1 MSPAGRRLG
10 VRDAVSAAM
19 RASENPGLTVSSFV
33 RWASL
38 GAFLVGVVLL
48 ARSVP
53 LDRALG
59 ALDVLVRDAGPWGP
73 VVFAGGY
80 ALAALLLLPGS
91 VLTLAAGALFGP
103 LLGTAVVSLA
113 STTAAAL
120 AFLIARHAARDAV
133 AAVARRRRAFGAI
146 DRAVGEGGWRVV
158 ALLRLSPLV
167 PFSLGNYLFG
177 LTRVGFVGYVL
188 ASWVAM
194 LPGTFLYVY
203 LGHVGRAGLAA
214 AAGAERE
221 RSAAEWALLGAGLLA
236 TVVVMVLVARR
247 ARAAL
252 AEKTEGPVVAE
263 DDGGERPRPWRTWT
277 LAAGGLAMLAVGL
290 LASCGALG
298 RWFGPPQVTL
308 EEAHGDAAGTATF
321 DHGLL
326 DELLAAHVDAETLL
340 VDYQGLR
347 RDQAALDRYLEQLA
361 AADLD
366 ALGRDE
372 RLALLLNAYNAFTLR
387 LILDHHP
394 LASIRDVPE
403 DRRWQGRTWTLAG
416 QAYTLDELE
425 HEQLRPKFREPR
437 VHFALNCAS
446 VGCPPLRREAYVG
459 ARLEEQLEAQARL
472 VHDDPR
478 WFRYEADRGELHL
491 TRLYDWFEGD
501 FAQVAG
507 SALDFAARY
516 SPTLQRDLDRGR
528 RPRIRW
534 LEYDWGLNE
543 LRRSGS

>member
-1 MSPAGRRLG
+1 MKSP
-10 VRDAVSAAM
+10 SARSA
-19 RASENPGLTVSSFV
+19 SFV

-38 GAFLVGVVLL
+38 GAFLLGVVLL

-59 ALDVLVRDAGPWGP
+59 ALDVVVRDAGPWGP

-146 DRAVGEGGWRVV
+146 DRAVGEGGWKVV

-203 LGHVGRAGLAA
+203 LGHLGRAGLAA
-214 AAGAERE
+214 AAGAERA
-221 RSAAEWALLGAGLLA
+221 RSPAEWALLAAGLVA
-236 TVVVMVLVARR
+236 TVAVTVLITRR

-252 AEKTEGPVVAE
+252 AEKTEGPVTE
-263 DDGGERPRPWRTWT
+263 DDVARPADEGRRPWRTWSLAAAGFAT
-277 LAAGGLAMLAVGL
+277 LAAGL
-290 LASCGALG
+290 LASCGVVG
-298 RWFGPPQVTL
+298 RWFGPPQVSM
-308 EEAHGDAAGTATF
+308 EDVYAGEAGTATF

-326 DELLAAHVDAETLL
+326 DGLLAAHVDAETLL

-347 RDQAALDRYLEQLA
+347 RDAATLDRYLERLA
-361 AADLD
+361 AADLGP
-366 ALGRDE
+366 LGRDE

-387 LILDHHP
+387 LILDHYP
-394 LASIRDVPE
+394 VESIRDIPE
-403 DRRWQGRTWTLAG
+403 DRRWKGRTWTLAG
-416 QAYTLDELE
+416 QPYTLDELE
-425 HEQLRPKFREPR
+425 HEQIRPKFREPR
-437 VHFALNCAS
+437 IHFAVNCAS
-446 VGCPPLRREAYVG
+446 IGCPPLRREAYVG
-459 ARLEEQLEAQARL
+459 ARLEEQLEEQTRL
-472 VHDDPR
+472 VHADPR
-478 WFRYEADRGELHL
+478 WFRYDPDRGELHL

-501 FAQVAG
+501 FSQVAG

-516 SPTLQRDLDRGR
+516 SPALRRDLERGQ
-528 RPRIRW
+528 RPRVRW
-534 LEYDWGLNE
+534 LEYDWALNE
-543 LRRSGS
+543 QRRSGS

>member
-1 MSPAGRRLG
+1 MS
-10 VRDAVSAAM
+10 
-19 RASENPGLTVSSFV
+19 ASESARPSSLV
-33 RWASL
+33 RWAGL
-38 GAFLVGVVLL
+38 GAFLLGAVLL
-48 ARSVP
+48 ARSLP

-59 ALDVLVRDAGPWGP
+59 ALDVVVRDAGPWGP

-80 ALAALLLLPGS
+80 ALAALLLFPGS

-120 AFLIARHAARDAV
+120 AFLVARHAARDAV

-146 DRAVGEGGWRVV
+146 DRAVGEGGWKVV

-177 LTRVGFVGYVL
+177 LTRVGFVAYVL

-203 LGHVGRAGLAA
+203 LGHLGRAGLAA
-214 AAGAERE
+214 AAGLERE

-236 TVVVMVLVARR
+236 TLAATALITRR

-263 DDGGERPRPWRTWT
+263 EEHAGGRPRPWRSWA
-277 LAAGGLAMLAVGL
+277 LAAVGLATLTAGL
-290 LASCGALG
+290 LASCGVLG
-298 RWFGPPQVTL
+298 RWFGPPQVTM
-308 EEAHGDAAGTATF
+308 EDVHAGEAGTATF

-326 DELLAAHVDAETLL
+326 DGLLAAHVEAETGL

-347 RDQAALDRYLEQLA
+347 RDAATLDRYLERLA
-361 AADLD
+361 AADLGP
-366 ALGRDE
+366 LGRDE

-387 LILDHHP
+387 LILDHRP

-403 DRRWQGRTWTLAG
+403 DRRWKGRTWTLAG

-472 VHDDPR
+472 VHDDAR
-478 WFRYEADRGELHL
+478 WFRYDPERGELHL

-516 SPTLQRDLDRGR
+516 SPALRRDLERGQ
-528 RPRIRW
+528 RPRVRW
-534 LEYDWGLNE
+534 LEYDWALNE
-543 LRRSGS
+543 RRRRGS